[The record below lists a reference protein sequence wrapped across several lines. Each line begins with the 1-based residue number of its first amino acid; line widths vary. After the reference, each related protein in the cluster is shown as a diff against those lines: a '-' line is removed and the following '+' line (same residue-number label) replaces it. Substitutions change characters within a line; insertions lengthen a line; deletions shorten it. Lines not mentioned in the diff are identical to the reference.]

1 MKYLLSAESGPFIL
15 FDNETKDIRIATT
28 DRESIRRVWLADED
42 VTIRLNDGTE
52 TPVKAGQIVL
62 AFYKDGW
69 HPVAVD
75 CPQWA
80 EYLRKER
87 EDVQKQKEEWAKGK
101 KIVDT
106 YCDACQPCD
115 ECNTCEASC

>member
-1 MKYLLSAESGPFIL
+1 MKYLLCAESGPLIL
-15 FDNETKDIRIATT
+15 FDNETKDINITES

-87 EDVQKQKEEWAKGK
+87 EDVQKQKEEWAKNKVSCEIG
-101 KIVDT
+101 
-106 YCDACQPCD
+106 DACPPCD
-115 ECNTCEASC
+115 YCKTCEASC

>member
-1 MKYLLSAESGPFIL
+1 MKYLLCAESGPFIL
-15 FDNETKDIRIATT
+15 FNNETKDIRIAIT
-28 DRESIRRVWLADED
+28 DRDSIRRVWLADED

-87 EDVQKQKEEWAKGK
+87 ENVQKQKEEWAKGK